1 MEKYIVFSNEEETYK
16 KIANIDDEID
26 TIILDLGDLDINPPF
41 LIYLLKV
48 FRLVKSKNMDI
59 AFISKEVFTAE
70 MNKYFRVF
78 QTLEEY
84 NKIKIFSSFVVK
96 LYIDNS
102 YTRNLLRNLFV
113 TNGFQTKERKEERFL
128 NKEHDSLDKDIYIIN
143 FEKYQEEK
151 LEEIQKIK
159 KKNPNSKVILL
170 INKVT
175 AYKALRTVK
184 MGVDSIIEKPINT
197 DEILASVKNLSMQS
211 QLRAENIALN
221 NKIKGLYKNLE
232 KELALAND
240 IQKKLMPPEK
250 INFKGYNIEYIFSPS
265 QKIGG
270 DFCDIFK
277 IDEDKIAVVFAD
289 ISGHGIPAALLSTML
304 KAVIHSEFKNY
315 MNIEDLMSLLNERI
329 NKIFP
334 MGKFA
339 SMFYILLN
347 TKENTISYCKAS
359 QEPALLI
366 HDNKVEELQT
376 EGQVLGVFSKEDFPD
391 LVNFEVKTR
400 SFSKDDV
407 ILLYTDGIT
416 EAVKDDKLYG
426 FERLKE
432 NFLKK
437 RNNILALK
445 DTLDTYTLEDDLT
458 LLTIWRNHEDI

>member
-1 MEKYIVFSNEEETYK
+1 MYK
-16 KIANIDDEID
+16 RQ
-26 TIILDLGDLDINPPF
+26 ILDLGDLDINPPF

-48 FRLVKSKNMDI
+48 FRLVKLKNMDI

-250 INFKGYNIEYIFSPS
+250 INFKGYNIEYI
-265 QKIGG
+265 
-270 DFCDIFK
+270 
-277 IDEDKIAVVFAD
+277 
-289 ISGHGIPAALLSTML
+289 LS
-304 KAVIHSEFKNY
+304 
-315 MNIEDLMSLLNERI
+315 
-329 NKIFP
+329 
-334 MGKFA
+334 
-339 SMFYILLN
+339 
-347 TKENTISYCKAS
+347 
-359 QEPALLI
+359 LI
-366 HDNKVEELQT
+366 H
-376 EGQVLGVFSKEDFPD
+376 
-391 LVNFEVKTR
+391 
-400 SFSKDDV
+400 
-407 ILLYTDGIT
+407 I
-416 EAVKDDKLYG
+416 
-426 FERLKE
+426 
-432 NFLKK
+432 
-437 RNNILALK
+437 
-445 DTLDTYTLEDDLT
+445 
-458 LLTIWRNHEDI
+458 

>member
-159 KKNPNSKVILL
+159 RKIL
-170 INKVT
+170 IV
-175 AYKALRTVK
+175 R
-184 MGVDSIIEKPINT
+184 
-197 DEILASVKNLSMQS
+197 
-211 QLRAENIALN
+211 
-221 NKIKGLYKNLE
+221 
-232 KELALAND
+232 
-240 IQKKLMPPEK
+240 
-250 INFKGYNIEYIFSPS
+250 
-265 QKIGG
+265 
-270 DFCDIFK
+270 
-277 IDEDKIAVVFAD
+277 
-289 ISGHGIPAALLSTML
+289 
-304 KAVIHSEFKNY
+304 
-315 MNIEDLMSLLNERI
+315 
-329 NKIFP
+329 
-334 MGKFA
+334 
-339 SMFYILLN
+339 
-347 TKENTISYCKAS
+347 
-359 QEPALLI
+359 
-366 HDNKVEELQT
+366 
-376 EGQVLGVFSKEDFPD
+376 
-391 LVNFEVKTR
+391 
-400 SFSKDDV
+400 
-407 ILLYTDGIT
+407 
-416 EAVKDDKLYG
+416 
-426 FERLKE
+426 
-432 NFLKK
+432 
-437 RNNILALK
+437 
-445 DTLDTYTLEDDLT
+445 
-458 LLTIWRNHEDI
+458 